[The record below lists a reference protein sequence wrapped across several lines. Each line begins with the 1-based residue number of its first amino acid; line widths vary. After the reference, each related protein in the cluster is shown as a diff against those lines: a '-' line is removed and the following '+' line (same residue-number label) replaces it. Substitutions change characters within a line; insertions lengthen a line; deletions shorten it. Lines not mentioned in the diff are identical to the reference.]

1 MQRSLVR
8 KVRSANLEDIEI
20 GNGHIKII
28 IPYLNKR
35 MILNTE
41 DLKILKDLI
50 IG

>member
-20 GNGHIKII
+20 GNECIKMI

-41 DLKILKDLI
+41 DLKILRDLI